1 MAQTT
6 DTFRKYGERSE
17 YLVVDTRPVSY
28 CQLLGRNVPNDV
40 TRIARL
46 SRDTARELGTALIG
60 WTASPLTSA
69 NHTFESDR
77 NAPLPDGATGCWPVS
92 VNIED
97 GTNAVNVGGI
107 GTNLTQEQAQD
118 VGQRLIAWAGVQVPV
133 DA

>member
-1 MAQTT
+1 MDQTAE
-6 DTFRKYGERSE
+6 TFRKYGERSE

-46 SRDTARELGTALIG
+46 SRETARELGTTLIG

-69 NHTFESDR
+69 SHAFQSDR
-77 NAPLPDGATGCWPVS
+77 NAPLPDGATGCWPVN
-92 VNIED
+92 VDIED

-107 GTNLTQEQAQD
+107 GTILSQEQAQD
-118 VGQRLIAWAGVQVPV
+118 VGQRLIAWAGVLVPA